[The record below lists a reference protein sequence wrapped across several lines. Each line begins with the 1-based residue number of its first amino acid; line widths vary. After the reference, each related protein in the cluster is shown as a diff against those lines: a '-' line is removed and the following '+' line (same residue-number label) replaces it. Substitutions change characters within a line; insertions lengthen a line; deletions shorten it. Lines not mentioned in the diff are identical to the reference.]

1 MKNMTIPVENTET
14 KLTEKVN
21 EHKDKAFWT
30 RLKSTGYRTGALA
43 LAGSTMFFISE
54 AIDTNNP
61 VAGVFAFASGWM
73 SGGLAIMGG
82 VYAREST
89 FQSSVAANLEAQR
102 IATELDQQSQPEQLE
117 PFAPNLQDAMQKFYQ
132 PPTEIVDNTLDLI

>member
-1 MKNMTIPVENTET
+1 MNNMTLPVENIGT

-30 RLKSTGYRTGALA
+30 QLKSTGYRTGAIA
-43 LAGSTMFFISE
+43 LVGSTVYFINE
-54 AIDTNNP
+54 AIDSNNP
-61 VAGVFAFASGWM
+61 VAGVFASASGWM
-73 SGGLAIMGG
+73 AGGLAIMGG

-89 FQSSVAANLEAQR
+89 FLSSIAANLEAQR
-102 IATELDQQSQPEQLE
+102 IVQELDQQSQPELLE

-132 PPTEIVDNTLDLI
+132 PPTETVDNTLDLI